1 MNSRLKKIV
10 FINMLLCAILIVVI
24 NILAYHS
31 ALGILVNIVLIP
43 LFLIALLSLFLGKK
57 ENHRSQKFRNEL
69 KRIF

>member
-10 FINMLLCAILIVVI
+10 FINMLLCAILIAII

-43 LFLIALLSLFLGKK
+43 LFLIALLSLI
-57 ENHRSQKFRNEL
+57 SD
-69 KRIF
+69 

>member
-10 FINMLLCAILIVVI
+10 FINMLLYAILIVVI

-43 LFLIALLSLFLGKK
+43 LFLIALLSLFY
-57 ENHRSQKFRNEL
+57 
-69 KRIF
+69 